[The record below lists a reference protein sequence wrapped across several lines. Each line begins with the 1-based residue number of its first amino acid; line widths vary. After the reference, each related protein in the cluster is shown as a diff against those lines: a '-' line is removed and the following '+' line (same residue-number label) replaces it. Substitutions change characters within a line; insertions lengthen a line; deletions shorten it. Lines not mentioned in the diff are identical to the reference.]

1 MYVALASMILNAVLA
16 WFLGF
21 HLGYGH
27 IGLALA
33 SSISAFFT
41 VVVLIYL
48 LKREDV
54 YEASEGWGLFW
65 IRLIFASAVLI
76 LFINYFGDEVSILR
90 ELNDLGKI
98 FYILKMVFL
107 GIALYLLAL
116 RITGLKL
123 RDFVN

>member
-1 MYVALASMILNAVLA
+1 
-16 WFLGF
+16 
-21 HLGYGH
+21 
-27 IGLALA
+27 LA

-90 ELNDLGKI
+90 ELNVLGKI

-107 GIALYLLAL
+107 GISLYLLAL
-116 RITGLKL
+116 RLTGLKL